1 MKTGPGAA
9 KRNKQFSDY
18 EVLLLG
24 SGVSSVVRVPDLRLK
39 GHGFESL
46 QEQWE
51 NFSSPESTSVLTLIP
66 VSVLLLCYHSSM

>member
-39 GHGFESL
+39 GHGFESAGTVG
-46 QEQWE
+46 EFFFSRV
-51 NFSSPESTSVLTLIP
+51 NFCVDSYSGICSSPVLP
-66 VSVLLLCYHSSM
+66 Q